1 VLQSFFLFL
10 FSQKQ
15 HTDCIFSQKNDQ
27 VLMVSPKFGVF
38 VNLTWN
44 FDFMM
49 NHLYFLYRYIFD
61 EFLLTQY
68 FKPLLTYFKKN

>member
-1 VLQSFFLFL
+1 MCSRLLQSFFLFR

-15 HTDCIFSQKNDQ
+15 HTDCVFSEKNDQ
-27 VLMVSPKFGVF
+27 GLMVSPKFGVF

-49 NHLYFLYRYIFD
+49 NH
-61 EFLLTQY
+61 
-68 FKPLLTYFKKN
+68 